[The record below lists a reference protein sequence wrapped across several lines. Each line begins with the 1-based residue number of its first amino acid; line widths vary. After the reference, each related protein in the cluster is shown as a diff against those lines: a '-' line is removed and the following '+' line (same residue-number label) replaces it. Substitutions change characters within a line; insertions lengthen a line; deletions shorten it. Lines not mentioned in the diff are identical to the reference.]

1 MLPSAPADT
10 SAARRSK
17 IQARTRKNAARATSG
32 SLGGGGGADM
42 GRIPCCDKDN
52 VKRGLWTPKEDDK
65 LLSYITQYGTRNWRL
80 IPKNAGESARGA
92 PCRLGERNVRWL
104 LSLALNEV
112 ALHCLPRVTGLQR
125 CSKSCRVRW
134 TNYMLPDLKHGEF
147 TDAEEQTIIKLHPA
161 LGNRWS
167 LITAQLPGR
176 TGNHIENHWNTKLKK
191 KLSGMGRPRGA
202 VALQEHQRPQHNSS
216 RARPLISDGTHEVQE
231 VAHPVQQPEP
241 MGRRRS
247 ARIAGQ
253 PAL

>member
-1 MLPSAPADT
+1 
-10 SAARRSK
+10 
-17 IQARTRKNAARATSG
+17 
-32 SLGGGGGADM
+32 M

-80 IPKNAGESARGA
+80 IPKNA
-92 PCRLGERNVRWL
+92 
-104 LSLALNEV
+104 
-112 ALHCLPRVTGLQR
+112 GLQR